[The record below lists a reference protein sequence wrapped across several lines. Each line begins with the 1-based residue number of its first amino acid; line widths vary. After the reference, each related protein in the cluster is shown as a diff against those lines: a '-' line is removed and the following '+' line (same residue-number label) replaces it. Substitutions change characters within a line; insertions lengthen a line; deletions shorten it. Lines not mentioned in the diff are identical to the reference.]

1 MKLLERL
8 HPGKTV
14 AAGSSSALSRGLDFS
29 HHHLMAFALIFGS
42 LGVVLLW
49 QSFGAPAPVI
59 ATVEAENMVLP
70 SGASLVTSNNAS
82 NGRAVKMLQ
91 TGTATFTGALNADTA
106 KLTIRAYGVKCSDI
120 WPKIVVGI
128 DDKTVYS
135 VDINSSSWTD
145 FEKDLAVTRGT
156 HKLSIT
162 FANAGGTASGNT
174 LGAGG
179 GCARTL
185 YLDKVTFYGQP
196 ADPLPPPPP
205 PAPPASPTLNFSANP
220 TSVSSG
226 SSSTLTWSTT
236 NADTC
241 IASGAWSGT
250 KAVSGSESTG
260 ALTATATYTLNCSGG
275 GGSVIKSLAVTVS
288 STPAPPPPSPS
299 PPPSSGDVT
308 CLVSNRGSWNLGGT
322 NCRYGTLITRTNQTF
337 ACTQPLANYG
347 TLPIKVVVVST
358 TAWDAA
364 GAVTVDNGCVGDS
377 NADTIDLIVDIQ
389 GNGPKS
395 STGPGADSFKTR
407 QGQGPRDIQL
417 TGRME
422 CGRQASGAHQDFV
435 QFQGGTNIAIV
446 NATTGNYSAG
456 TSTCQGAGGMI
467 FSSSVVNIDIL
478 GGEYIACN
486 HGILGGS
493 SSSNPGGEVRDAK
506 FRSGRVDGTDPN
518 CVGFNPSNPCQTS
531 IPMTNVTCQ
540 RWNTSSKTWVNQ

>member
-14 AAGSSSALSRGLDFS
+14 AACSSSALSRGLDFS

-226 SSSTLTWSTT
+226 SSSTLTWSTA

-260 ALTATATYTLNCSGG
+260 SLTSTQTYTLTCSGS
-275 GGSVIKSLAVTVS
+275 GGSVNRNVTVTVT
-288 STPAPPPPSPS
+288 STPTPPPTPPPPPS
-299 PPPSSGDVT
+299 SSTT
-308 CLVSNRGSWNLGGT
+308 CLVSNRTTWALGGQG
-322 NCRYGTLITRTNQTF
+322 CRYGTLITRTNATF
-337 ACTQPLANYG
+337 ACNQPLSSYG
-347 TLPIKVVVVST
+347 ALPIKVVVVST

-364 GAVTVDNGCVGDS
+364 GAVTVDNGCRGDGS
-377 NADTIDLIVDIQ
+377 SDTIDLIVDIQ

-407 QGQGPRDIQL
+407 QGRGPRDIQL

-467 FSSSVVNIDIL
+467 FLSSVVNIDIL
-478 GGEYIACN
+478 GGEYIAFN

-493 SSSNPGGEVRDAK
+493 SSSNTGGEVRDAK

-540 RWNTSSKTWVNQ
+540 RWNTSSKTWANQ